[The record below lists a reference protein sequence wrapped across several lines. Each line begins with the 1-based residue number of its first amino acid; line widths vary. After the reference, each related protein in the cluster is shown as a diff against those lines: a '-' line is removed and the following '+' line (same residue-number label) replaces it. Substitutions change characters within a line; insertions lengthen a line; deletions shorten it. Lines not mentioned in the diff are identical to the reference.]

1 MIQIHD
7 VYAIDGSLEEREEL
21 ERLADTTVEYRLFDG
36 DLVLV
41 EQRPATPQEV
51 AAYEAWEHGQNAA
64 ELRAQAQKA
73 LDKNKTFLAL
83 DPPSNAQIAAQVEAL
98 TKQMNGLIRQVIGAW
113 DDIEDAVLEEAP

>member
-1 MIQIHD
+1 MIQVHD
-7 VYAIDGSLEEREEL
+7 SHAIDGSLTEREEL
-21 ERLADTTVEYRLFDG
+21 ERIADAVEYRRFDG
-36 DLVLV
+36 DLVLL
-41 EQRPATPQEV
+41 EQRPATPQEA
-51 AAYEAWEHGQNAA
+51 AAYEAWERGQNAA

-83 DPPSNAQIAAQVEAL
+83 DPPTNAQMAAQIEAL